1 MERPELDE
9 LIKVVAQLRD
19 PQNGCPWDLK
29 QTHESLLRY
38 LFEESYEFKNAV
50 MQKNELEMEEEL
62 GDILL
67 QVLLH
72 GQIASDRGAFNLESV
87 AAKLKKKL
95 VHRHPHVFASEG
107 EKLSSEE
114 VEKRWQALKQ
124 KEKPTAQT
132 RALSSRVLNNTAL
145 GSANEIGKKTGQLN
159 FDWEDASQV
168 LYKVEEEWQELKEEI
183 VPGVEVNQARI
194 QEELGDFLFSTVQL
208 ARHLGVDSEEALRR
222 ANEKFVRRFQQ
233 VEDLLRQENLNF
245 TELNQQQLDVYWN
258 QVKYNEKKK

>member
-9 LIKVVAQLRD
+9 LINVVRALRD
-19 PQNGCPWDLK
+19 PKTGCPWDLK
-29 QTHESLLRY
+29 QNHQSLLRY

-50 MQKNELEMEEEL
+50 TQKSDSEMEEEL

-72 GQIASDRGAFNLESV
+72 AQIATDRKAFTLESV

-95 VHRHPHVFASEG
+95 IHRHPHVFASEG
-107 EKLSSEE
+107 ESLSAEE
-114 VEKRWQALKQ
+114 VEKRWQKLKEQ
-124 KEKPTAQT
+124 EKPATKT
-132 RALSSRVLNNTAL
+132 PALSNRVLNDTAL
-145 GSANEIGKKTGQLN
+145 GTAKTIGEKTRELN
-159 FDWEDASQV
+159 FDWEDAPQV

-183 VPGVEVNQARI
+183 VPGVEVNRQRI

-208 ARHLGVDSEEALRR
+208 ARHLGVDSEEALRQ

-233 VEDLLRQENLNF
+233 VEHLIQQEKLNF
-245 TELNQQQLDVYWN
+245 TDLSQQQLDVYWN
-258 QVKYNEKKK
+258 QVKYNEKKV